1 MGKHLAV
8 AHHMAAVLEQLAVD
22 RVVGIGMFVA
32 AAVRLP
38 VVAAQL
44 AAAVVLM

>member
-1 MGKHLAV
+1 MVLAV
-8 AHHMAAVLEQLAVD
+8 AEQLAVALAQLAAG

-32 AAVRLP
+32 AAVGLP